1 LNVEI
6 VVLSGIQTPGHMETA
21 AGDIKCHEISDWRA
35 IWGKINMDFREEA
48 SQLSSHLLTQQGD

>member
-1 LNVEI
+1 
-6 VVLSGIQTPGHMETA
+6 META